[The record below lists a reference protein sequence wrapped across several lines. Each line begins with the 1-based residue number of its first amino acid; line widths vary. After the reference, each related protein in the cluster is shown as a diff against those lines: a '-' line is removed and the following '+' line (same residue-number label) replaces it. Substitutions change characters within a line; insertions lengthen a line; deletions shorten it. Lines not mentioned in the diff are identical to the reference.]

1 MSIKTEL
8 KEKFQMHNENLEREI
23 NGSVEKNEAAARKF
37 LEQTVI
43 PMLRES
49 AKKSPAKNHL
59 AVTFYTSDG
68 ISYQTGIL
76 FDETAPTY
84 AFTIVETAVKF
95 AHQYDI
101 EAKCGYFSFSG
112 NKLARFV
119 VRLD

>member
-23 NGSVEKNEAAARKF
+23 NGSVKKNEAAARKF

-49 AKKSPAKNHL
+49 AKKSPAKNFL

-68 ISYQTGIL
+68 ISYQEGL
-76 FDETAPTY
+76 FCDEDAPTY
-84 AFTIVETAVKF
+84 SFTIVETAVKF

-101 EAKCGYFSFSG
+101 EAKCGYFPFCS
-112 NKLARFV
+112 NKRAEFV